1 MSLRTVA
8 TKDLRG
14 VSRSRALWAVVTIMA
29 LGTAL
34 LAFAYRGYELGPRQ
48 EVQQLFSTFGMALAV
63 LLPIVA
69 LVASYMA
76 IVGER
81 QSGGIKFL
89 LGFPNTRREVILGK
103 LASRLALV
111 WGVLLFVFVTA
122 ASLAVA
128 RHGALPLRTVLGLF
142 GLSVLYGGVFV
153 TVAVAMSAGIAS
165 RGRAIA
171 AAVGSY
177 FVLVLLYA
185 VPTFR
190 FSTIV
195 RFLHQDLFGLEAN
208 HNLYNAITYTSPF
221 TAFRKGI
228 NLVVPTD
235 LEQTVFRRPRPEP
248 AGSGVEG
255 SAGAA
260 SAPDLPVYLTDEFAL
275 VVLAVWIV
283 VPLVI
288 GYLRF
293 ERADLV

>member
-1 MSLRTVA
+1 
-8 TKDLRG
+8 
-14 VSRSRALWAVVTIMA
+14 
-29 LGTAL
+29 
-34 LAFAYRGYELGPRQ
+34 
-48 EVQQLFSTFGMALAV
+48 MALAV

-81 QSGGIKFL
+81 QSGGLKFL

-103 LASRLALV
+103 LASRLAVV
-111 WGVLLFVFVTA
+111 WGVLAFVFLTA
-122 ASLAVA
+122 ASLSHA
-128 RHGALPLRTVLGLF
+128 RHGVLPLGTVVGLF
-142 GLSVLYGGVFV
+142 ALSLLYGGVFV

-208 HNLYNAITYTSPF
+208 YDLYNAITYTSPF
-221 TAFRKGI
+221 TAFRKGM
-228 NLVVPTD
+228 NLVVPAD
-235 LEQTVFRRPRPEP
+235 LERTVFRRPRPSPES
-248 AGSGVEG
+248 ANLQEG
-255 SAGAA
+255 AGAA
-260 SAPDLPVYLTDEFAL
+260 SPPDLPVYLTDEFAL

-283 VPLVI
+283 VPLAV
-288 GYLRF
+288 GALRF
-293 ERADLV
+293 ERGDLA